1 MKPLRCLL
9 LLLSLGLGL
18 ADSSARAESSEA
30 ARYRQQLPPLAA
42 LPDFPQPAD
51 HSAWLALRQRLDQ
64 AARASAMQQVHDLQV
79 KLRSNVVADLTVLEL
94 TPARLC
100 YQQTMLYLH
109 GGAFTLGSAY
119 SSSAVAARLADTLGI
134 RVLVADYPKAP
145 QQRWTQIQQAL
156 LQLTTKLAAQYPAG
170 LIYFGDSA
178 GANLATV
185 LALRTPQPPQALLLW
200 SPWAELGH
208 QGDSRDSLRGDDPYF
223 SYPRHLARAAAA
235 YASPAEWQHPW
246 VSPVYADYGPTFP
259 PTLIQSGSRELLLSD
274 SIRLYRAMADHG
286 VRVRLDLYDGM
297 LHVFAAALPQ
307 APETQLLYRQMTQF
321 LAEQLAPPTAAIPHR
336 ADCVTSN

>member
-1 MKPLRCLL
+1 MITIRCSL
-9 LLLSLGLGL
+9 LLLSLSAGLPGSP
-18 ADSSARAESSEA
+18 AWAESAEA
-30 ARYRQQLPPLAA
+30 ARYRQQLPPLAT

-51 HSAWLALRQRLDQ
+51 HAGWLALRQRIDRE
-64 AARASAMQQVHDLQV
+64 ARSTAMQQVNELQV
-79 KLRSNVVADLTVLEL
+79 TLQIRRIAGLTVLEL

-100 YQQTMLYLH
+100 YRQTMLYLH
-109 GGAFTLGSAY
+109 GGAFTLGSAH
-119 SSSAVAARLADTLGI
+119 SSSALAARLAETLGI
-134 RVLVADYPKAP
+134 RILTPDYPKAP
-145 QQRWTQIQQAL
+145 QQHWPRIQQTL
-156 LQLTTKLAAQYPAG
+156 LQLTTQLPAQYPAG

-200 SPWAELGH
+200 SPWAELGNK
-208 QGDSRDSLRGDDPYF
+208 GDSRDSLRGDDPYF

-235 YASPAEWQHPW
+235 YAQPADWQHPW
-246 VSPVYADYGPTFP
+246 VSPVYADYPTTFP

-274 SIRLYRAMADHG
+274 SIRLYRAMVDRG

-307 APETQLLYRQMTQF
+307 APETQLLFSQMTQF
-321 LAEQLAPPTAAIPHR
+321 LTEHLAGQAGLAGPGS
-336 ADCVTSN
+336 DCKTGN